1 MPANSILLC
10 IQHAVVDQSQ
20 KKKTIDTKS
29 KGLEGMLCYIKHKQE
44 KSKINFMTLPGSKLN
59 KVRT

>member
-1 MPANSILLC
+1 MPANSILLF

-20 KKKTIDTKS
+20 KKKKTIDTKS

-44 KSKINFMTLPGSKLN
+44 KSKFHDTPWQ
-59 KVRT
+59 

>member
-1 MPANSILLC
+1 MPANSILLF

-44 KSKINFMTLPGSKLN
+44 KSKFHDTPWQ
-59 KVRT
+59 